1 MSGQRVLRGMRQSIS
16 CQHGYTMLEVVLVLG
31 IIAAF
36 AGMTLPSVLRM
47 FNQQKLTQWSERV
60 RDAVASARIRAIES
74 GLIYQFCCEP
84 NGTHFV
90 VVPFEPDHANSRD
103 GSSGVSG
110 GLSGRS
116 FGVLPKGLSFGSPV
130 FGVNP
135 LATGSNTASVGTAV
149 VVPTAGS
156 NRLSANALQGLPNAG
171 ELSSVN
177 WAAPIL
183 FNPDGAASADAEL
196 VVKDDRAQQVRLRVR
211 AFTGAVSMERMSESS
226 R

>member
-1 MSGQRVLRGMRQSIS
+1 MRRSTRHHRGF
-16 CQHGYTMLEVVLVLG
+16 TMLEVVLVLG
-31 IIAAF
+31 IIAVF

-60 RDAVASARIRAIES
+60 REAIGSARIRAIES

-90 VVPFEPDHANSRD
+90 VVPFEPDHAN
-103 GSSGVSG
+103 GTNPAGG
-110 GLSGRS
+110 GLVGRAY
-116 FGVLPKGLSFGSPV
+116 GVLPKGLSFGAPI

-135 LATGSNTASVGTAV
+135 SGPSTTAAPIGTAN
-149 VVPTAGS
+149 VPMTPAS
-156 NRLSANALQGLPNAG
+156 NRLSANALQGLPNSG

-177 WAAPIL
+177 WSAPIL

-196 VVKDDRAQQVRLRVR
+196 VVRDSKAQQVKLRIR
-211 AFTGAVSMERMSESS
+211 AFTGAVSMERLTET
-226 R
+226 RR